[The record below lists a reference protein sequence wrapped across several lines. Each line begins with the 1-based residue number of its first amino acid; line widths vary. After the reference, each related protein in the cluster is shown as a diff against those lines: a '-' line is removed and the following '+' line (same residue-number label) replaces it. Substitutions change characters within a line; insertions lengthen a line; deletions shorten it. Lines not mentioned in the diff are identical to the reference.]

1 MSNCRCNDIHN
12 CKSKIEKLSYIRNAL
27 IAMEAQVTNLN
38 HKVNGVSEKGAP
50 AYEGMNAGEL
60 KGIIMD
66 LDNEICSVKNDFQ
79 TDVSNRIQNLKN
91 DLYYMENED
100 DKYHEEKRLAMLAL
114 QEGETNE

>member
-12 CKSKIEKLSYIRNAL
+12 CKSKIEKLSYIRNVL

-38 HKVNGVSEKGAP
+38 HKVNGVSEKAAP

-91 DLYYMENED
+91 DLYHMESED